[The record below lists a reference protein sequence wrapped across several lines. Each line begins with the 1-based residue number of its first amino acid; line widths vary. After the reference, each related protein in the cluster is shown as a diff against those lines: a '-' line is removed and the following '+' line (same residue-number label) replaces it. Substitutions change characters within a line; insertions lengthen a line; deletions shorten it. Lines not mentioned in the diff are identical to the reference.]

1 MAASKSYF
9 ARQNYRFFPT
19 DHHAP
24 LTLHHHHDSSTFELD
39 ESDIYNNSVTTRS
52 NSPEFRKASSRFSKK
67 STATAIATSRA
78 ASGIGGTASSLP
90 VNIPDWSKI
99 LKHEYTENRRRDSAG
114 CGDDD
119 DDDDVDGED
128 YFDGGGGRVPPHE
141 FLARQMARTRIASF
155 SVHEG
160 VGRTLKG
167 RDLSRVRN
175 AIWEKTGFQD

>member
-9 ARQNYRFFPT
+9 ARANYRFISG
-19 DHHAP
+19 DAP
-24 LTLHHHHDSSTFELD
+24 VTSDSMFELD
-39 ESDIYNNSVTTRS
+39 ESDVWNSARS
-52 NSPEFRKASSRFSKK
+52 ASPEFWKPAASSRVSKK
-67 STATAIATSRA
+67 QA
-78 ASGIGGTASSLP
+78 AAKRGGAAEAGATASSLP

-99 LKHEYTENRRRDSAG
+99 RKEEYKDSRRCDGGDSDFDDD
-114 CGDDD
+114 CGD
-119 DDDDVDGED
+119 
-128 YFDGGGGRVPPHE
+128 GGDRIPPHE
-141 FLARQMARTRIASF
+141 FLARQLARTRIASF

>member
-1 MAASKSYF
+1 MATSKSYF
-9 ARQNYRFFPT
+9 ARQNYRFLSSDRDYHTAVVTPE
-19 DHHAP
+19 
-24 LTLHHHHDSSTFELD
+24 SSTFELD
-39 ESDIYNNSVTTRS
+39 ESDIYNSARS
-52 NSPEFRKASSRFSKK
+52 NSPEFRKPVSSSRLISKKASSKRSV
-67 STATAIATSRA
+67 ADTSDRTGSSPA
-78 ASGIGGTASSLP
+78 SLP

-99 LKHEYTENRRRDSAG
+99 LRDEYRDSRRRDE
-114 CGDDD
+114 DDD
-119 DDDDVDGED
+119 DDDDDLDGD
-128 YFDGGGGRVPPHE
+128 GDCDGGVRVPPHE